1 MKERVKQLMSKF
13 NSRVLQCKNRLE
25 EKLEDQ
31 SGATFVDTLIGILI
45 VLVVGSLIMVAL
57 NAFFPDLLDSITGS
71 IQDFF
76 DGWTKTVTNGTT

>member
-57 NAFFPDLLDSITGS
+57 NAFFPTLLENITTSIS
-71 IQDFF
+71 AFF
-76 DGWTKTVTNGTT
+76 SGWFSTVNNGTT